1 MTIVAMFE
9 VKGADAAKYDE
20 TLRRLAAIGQAVPDG
35 QLFHIC
41 YGDRQNLQV
50 IDVFSSPAKLEAFG
64 AKLAP
69 ILQDLGIEATPKVYE
84 VYNTMAG

>member
-1 MTIVAMFE
+1 MTVLAMFE
-9 VKGADAAKYDE
+9 VKGADAAKYEE
-20 TLRRLAAIGQAVPDG
+20 TLRRLAEIGQRVPDG

-50 IDVFSSPAKLEAFG
+50 IDVFSSAAKLEAFG

-69 ILQDLGIEATPKVYE
+69 ILQELGIEATPKVYE

>member
-1 MTIVAMFE
+1 MTIVAIFE

-20 TLRRLAAIGQAVPDG
+20 TLRRLAAIGQSVPDG

-50 IDVFSSPAKLEAFG
+50 IDVFSSPAKLDAFG
-64 AKLAP
+64 AKLGP
-69 ILQDLGIEATPKVYE
+69 ILQELGVEATPKVYE